1 MTTEVQGN
9 SSAIAA
15 PKMGK
20 GAWLIAIIVWIIG
33 IVLAIA
39 QYKAMATTTFIAE
52 DMGLTATQA
61 GWISGIFTFTG
72 IILAFPAAAILK
84 KLGPKMALILS
95 TGFAVV
101 GGIIGFFAPGFAPMI
116 ASRIIEGVGLGLVG
130 VVGPATIAMWF
141 PIEKRGLP
149 MGIWSNWQ
157 TVGISICFFTSVPM
171 TMAMG
176 WRSLWIMG
184 VICCAVG
191 LILAAVIVKAPPK
204 EYNHADVQDDEAH
217 LTRVFAMRDVWLVA
231 LAGLAFG
238 LSNSVVIQWVAPYWI
253 NNTGMDAGLAAN
265 MTGILFTIESIFT
278 IVWGIVFNKMKRRKV
293 GIVTFS
299 GLYAVSFIFI
309 FSTTTVGLAW
319 GSMFFYAIVE
329 AFFIMAMW
337 TLVGQTTPDPRLAAG
352 AMAVYTIVV
361 DLGMWLGPI
370 FSGMI
375 LDHAAV
381 AAGIDPTGGA
391 GAAVPG
397 AFLGC
402 MAFSVTFQ
410 VIATLAWA
418 ALRLFD
424 EQGNR
429 VKM

>member
-1 MTTEVQGN
+1 MTTEVQG
-9 SSAIAA
+9 SAPVV

-20 GAWLIAIIVWIIG
+20 GAWVIAITVWIIG

-130 VVGPATIAMWF
+130 VIGPATIAMWF

-171 TMAMG
+171 TMSMG

-191 LILAAVIVKAPPK
+191 LILAAIIVKAPPK
-204 EYNHADVQDDEAH
+204 EYNHADVQDEGAK
-217 LTRVFAMRDVWLVA
+217 LTKVFGMRDVWLVG

-265 MTGILFTIESIFT
+265 LTGVLFTTECVFT
-278 IVWGIVFNKMKRRKV
+278 IIFGFVFNKMKSRKK
-293 GIVTFS
+293 GIVIDSALYSVTF
-299 GLYAVSFIFI
+299 ITI
-309 FSTTTVGLAW
+309 FSMTTVPAAI
-319 GSMFFYAIVE
+319 GSLFFYAIVE
-329 AFFIMAMW
+329 AFFCTAMW
-337 TLVGQTTPDPRLAAG
+337 TLVGQTTPDPRVAAG
-352 AMAVYTIVV
+352 AMALYTIFV
-361 DLGMWLGPI
+361 DVGMWLGPI

-391 GAAVPG
+391 GAGVPG
-397 AFLGC
+397 AFFGV
-402 MAFSVTFQ
+402 MAFAVVCQ
-410 VIATLAWA
+410 VIATVAWA

>member
-1 MTTEVQGN
+1 MTTEVQG
-9 SSAIAA
+9 SAPVV

-20 GAWLIAIIVWIIG
+20 GAWVIAITVWIIG

-184 VICCAVG
+184 VIC
-191 LILAAVIVKAPPK
+191 
-204 EYNHADVQDDEAH
+204 
-217 LTRVFAMRDVWLVA
+217 
-231 LAGLAFG
+231 
-238 LSNSVVIQWVAPYWI
+238 
-253 NNTGMDAGLAAN
+253 
-265 MTGILFTIESIFT
+265 
-278 IVWGIVFNKMKRRKV
+278 
-293 GIVTFS
+293 
-299 GLYAVSFIFI
+299 
-309 FSTTTVGLAW
+309 
-319 GSMFFYAIVE
+319 
-329 AFFIMAMW
+329 
-337 TLVGQTTPDPRLAAG
+337 
-352 AMAVYTIVV
+352 
-361 DLGMWLGPI
+361 
-370 FSGMI
+370 
-375 LDHAAV
+375 
-381 AAGIDPTGGA
+381 
-391 GAAVPG
+391 
-397 AFLGC
+397 
-402 MAFSVTFQ
+402 
-410 VIATLAWA
+410 
-418 ALRLFD
+418 
-424 EQGNR
+424 
-429 VKM
+429 

>member
-1 MTTEVQGN
+1 MTTEVQ
-9 SSAIAA
+9 SSAPVA
-15 PKMGK
+15 PKIGK
-20 GAWLIAIIVWIIG
+20 GAWAVMIACWIVG

-52 DMGLTATQA
+52 DMGLTASQA

-72 IILAFPAAAILK
+72 IILAFPAAVILN
-84 KLGPKMALILS
+84 KLGPKKALILS

-157 TVGISICFFTSVPM
+157 MVGISICFYSSIPM
-171 TMAMG
+171 TMSMG

-191 LILAAVIVKAPPK
+191 LILAAVVIKSPPK
-204 EYNHADVQDDEAH
+204 EFNHADVEDEGVK
-217 LTRVFAMRDVWLVA
+217 LTKVFGMRDVWLVG

-253 NNTGMDAGLAAN
+253 NNPGMDAGLAAN
-265 MTGILFTIESIFT
+265 LTGVLFTTECVFT
-278 IVWGIVFNKMKRRKV
+278 IIFGFVFNKMKRRKV
-293 GIVTFS
+293 GIVFDSALYSVTF
-299 GLYAVSFIFI
+299 VTI
-309 FSTTTVGLAW
+309 FSMTAVPAAI
-319 GSMFFYAIVE
+319 GSLFFYAIVE
-329 AFFIMAMW
+329 AFFCTAMW

-352 AMAVYTIVV
+352 AMALYTIFI
-361 DLGMWLGPI
+361 DIGMWLGPI

-391 GAAVPG
+391 GAGVPG
-397 AFLGC
+397 AFFGVLVFTVVC
-402 MAFSVTFQ
+402 Q

-418 ALRLFD
+418 ALRLYD